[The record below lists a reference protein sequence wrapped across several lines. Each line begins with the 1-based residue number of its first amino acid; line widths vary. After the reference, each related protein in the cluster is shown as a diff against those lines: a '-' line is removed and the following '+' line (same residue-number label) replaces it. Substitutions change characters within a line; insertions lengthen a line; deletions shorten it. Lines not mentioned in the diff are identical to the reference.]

1 MQDKILEKDDDYRLI
16 TEEEFNDM
24 LTNLELSDE
33 RDRATRKLA
42 EDEMKRVQAELGEQN
57 NHNKGSSSNKR
68 RKTNKNSRGVARYC
82 SLCKNAGMPE
92 QAEMAKKGNVWQ
104 CC

>member
-42 EDEMKRVQAELGEQN
+42 KD
-57 NHNKGSSSNKR
+57 
-68 RKTNKNSRGVARYC
+68 
-82 SLCKNAGMPE
+82 
-92 QAEMAKKGNVWQ
+92 
-104 CC
+104 